1 MVEFMH
7 DEGEINTMHTG
18 MIPPRFPQTM
28 CSVISIETHI
38 LALRM
43 IITVASGKGGTGK
56 TTIATNL
63 AWTIA
68 QMKGEEKKSPIWLID
83 CDVEEPNAAL
93 FVHPIIEKEK
103 KVERQLPIIN
113 QDQCSNCGVCVNV
126 CEYNALAMVGEKI
139 LFFKELC
146 HACGSCVLNCPEG
159 AIHEASEMIGLLQQG
174 NCGSLNFAQGIL
186 EIGFS
191 SPTPIIR
198 DLKKWIIPDRAQND
212 NTYILDASP
221 GTACPVVESL
231 RGADFALLVTEPTPF
246 GLHDLALV
254 WELVSKEFHIPCGI
268 VINKSG
274 RGDEM
279 IESFASEKKI
289 PILMRVP
296 LSRDIAE
303 AYSKGNLLVDAF
315 PQYKDQFI
323 DLHEKIGE
331 MTRERQPKQ

>member
-1 MVEFMH
+1 
-7 DEGEINTMHTG
+7 
-18 MIPPRFPQTM
+18 
-28 CSVISIETHI
+28 
-38 LALRM
+38 M

-68 QMKGEEKKSPIWLID
+68 QRKVNNEESPTWLID
-83 CDVEEPNAAL
+83 CDVEEPNSAL
-93 FVHPIIEKEK
+93 FIHPVFKNEK
-103 KVERQLPIIN
+103 KAVRDLPIIN
-113 QDQCSNCGVCVNV
+113 PDQCTSCGVCVNV

-146 HACGSCVLNCPEG
+146 HACGSCILNCPEN
-159 AIHEASEMIGLLQQG
+159 AIIGSPEMIGLLQQG
-174 NCGSLNFAQGIL
+174 GVDSLNFAQGTL

-191 SPTPIIR
+191 SPTPVIR
-198 DLKKWIIPDRAQND
+198 DLKKWIIPELPKPDS
-212 NTYILDASP
+212 TYILDASP

-254 WELVSKEFHIPCGI
+254 WELVSKEFQIPSGI

-274 RGDEM
+274 RDDEI
-279 IESFASEKKI
+279 IEKFASEKNI

-296 LSRDIAE
+296 LLRNIAE
-303 AYSKGNLLVDAF
+303 AYSKGNLLVNAF
-315 PQYKDQFI
+315 PKYKDEFI
-323 DLHEKIGE
+323 NLYEKISE
-331 MTRERQPKQ
+331 INSERQLKQ